1 MSQAVASLF
10 NPDGRPAFEGRLDDV
25 VPATAEQ
32 LTRIDALPYGLADMF
47 LHAFEIG
54 RFVAGRSGGAAKR
67 AAILEPTCNVSG
79 LWSGFT
85 AEGLMTITPAV
96 AHARIDNR
104 LVPDQDPDAI
114 LARVREHLD
123 VRGFGDVNLR
133 KLNWGTRA
141 YWSPPDSLVARSAA
155 RAAGSVWGAPA
166 SIMVTDPGAAPMW
179 DVCAGARGA
188 TGGFRRRDAR
198 QPGPRAGR
206 EHPARLRGERRP
218 LDGSLPRRVRRSR
231 SMSHR
236 ELLTPREAPKV
247 VSKGHR
253 ACSSGTRCAGT
264 RCRFRCRRRTS
275 RGHCRGRRC
284 R

>member
-123 VRGFGDVNLR
+123 VRGFGDVILR

-179 DVCAGARGA
+179 DVCAGAR
-188 TGGFRRRDAR
+188 
-198 QPGPRAGR
+198 
-206 EHPARLRGERRP
+206 LRGERRP

-236 ELLTPREAPKV
+236 DLLTPREAPKV

-253 ACSSGTRCAGT
+253 ECSSDTRCAGT

-275 RGHCRGRRC
+275 PGHCRGRRC